1 MALFFGL
8 AQVYS
13 RQLKEFQILDK
24 NIGLVVDEY
33 GEIEGLISIEDIF
46 QEIVGKFDVN
56 NNSME
61 IQTIN
66 KSTVQV
72 DANIKVRDLNKKL
85 NWELPESGAK
95 TLNGLII
102 DYLEDI
108 PQNKLCIQIDNYS
121 MEIVELEDNSISKLK
136 ISKNK

>member
-1 MALFFGL
+1 M
-8 AQVYS
+8 
-13 RQLKEFQILDK
+13 
-24 NIGLVVDEY
+24 VVDEY

-121 MEIVELEDNSISKLK
+121 MEIVELEDNSISRLK